1 MIVVLRFFLGTLVLL
16 ALAACSTKPLETS
29 LPSSMRVS
37 SITGH
42 NDNPP
47 KTLSSDIL
55 SAIALER
62 VTGRRFDT
70 IDIVEMSANRKNSK

>member
-1 MIVVLRFFLGTLVLL
+1 MIVVLRFFLGALVLL
-16 ALAACSTKPLETS
+16 ALAACSTKPLKTS
-29 LPSSMRVS
+29 LASSMRVS

-62 VTGRRFDT
+62 VTGRRSDT
-70 IDIVEMSANRKNSK
+70 VNIVEMTTDRKKPK